1 MDLSNLPFIM
11 IRCLLL
17 TIIIELVVGFILG
30 IRDKKDIINIML
42 VNVITNPIVVIT
54 PIIVYLR
61 FGYKFEIITLIIL
74 EILTVIVEGLIY
86 RKTLRYNKMNLI
98 LFSLILN
105 ACSYFIGEIINLF

>member
-17 TIIIELVVGFILG
+17 TIIIELVVGLILG

-74 EILTVIVEGLIY
+74 EILTIIVEGLIY
-86 RKTLRYNKMNLI
+86 RKTLRYNKINLI
-98 LFSLILN
+98 LFSLVLN
-105 ACSYFIGEIINLF
+105 TCSYFIGEIINFF